1 MAGTWGQ
8 ARVEL
13 LALQD
18 EILAEIDKG
27 ISARQIFDQLSADGR
42 ITISRRS
49 FYRRVKLLRADRTT
63 PKTRVPA
70 KAPSQS
76 SSTTT
81 LTVSPSNT
89 KAASFLPTLK
99 AKEQAALDRLW
110 GGDDPEDDA
119 SDETEASQ

>member
-8 ARVEL
+8 ARIEL

-27 ISARQIFDQLSADGR
+27 ISVRQIFDQLSADGR

-49 FYRRVKLLRADRTT
+49 FYRRVKLLRTEHAA
-63 PKTRVPA
+63 PKSRGPA
-70 KAPSQS
+70 KTHSRSSASTPS
-76 SSTTT
+76 
-81 LTVSPSNT
+81 LPSNNT
-89 KAASFLPTLK
+89 QAASFLPTLK

-110 GGDDPEDDA
+110 GGDDPEDDV
-119 SDETEASQ
+119 SEEQEASQ

>member
-1 MAGTWGQ
+1 MAGIWGQ
-8 ARVEL
+8 ARIEL

-18 EILAEIDKG
+18 EILAELEKG
-27 ISARQIFDQLSADGR
+27 VSARQIFDQLFSDGR

-49 FYRRVKLLRADRTT
+49 FYRRVKLLRAEHTA
-63 PKTRVPA
+63 PKGRVPA
-70 KAPSQS
+70 KTRRQS
-76 SSTTT
+76 SATTPT
-81 LTVSPSNT
+81 LPPSNT
-89 KAASFLPTLK
+89 EATSFLPTLK

>member
-8 ARVEL
+8 ARIEL

-27 ISARQIFDQLSADGR
+27 ISARQIFDQLSSDGR

-49 FYRRVKLLRADRTT
+49 FYRRVKLLRTDRTA
-63 PKTRVPA
+63 PKNRLPA

-76 SSTTT
+76 SATPPT
-81 LTVSPSNT
+81 LPPSNT
-89 KAASFLPTLK
+89 QAASFLPTLK

-110 GGDDPEDDA
+110 GGNDPEDDV
-119 SDETEASQ
+119 SDEPEASQ

>member
-8 ARVEL
+8 ARIEL

-18 EILAEIDKG
+18 EILAEINKG

-63 PKTRVPA
+63 PKTRVPT

-89 KAASFLPTLK
+89 QAASFLPTLK

>member
-1 MAGTWGQ
+1 MGGVWGQ
-8 ARVEL
+8 ARIEL

-18 EILAEIDKG
+18 EILAEIEKG

-49 FYRRVKLLRADRTT
+49 FYRRVKLLRAERTA
-63 PKTRVPA
+63 PKTRALV
-70 KAPSQS
+70 KAPAQPLSAAS
-76 SSTTT
+76 PA
-81 LTVSPSNT
+81 LRPSNT
-89 KAASFLPTLK
+89 QAASFLPTLK

-110 GGDDPEDDA
+110 GGDDPEDDG

>member
-8 ARVEL
+8 ARIEL

-18 EILAEIDKG
+18 EILAELEKG
-27 ISARQIFDQLSADGR
+27 ISARQIFDQLFADGR

-49 FYRRVKLLRADRTT
+49 FYRRVKLLRAEHKTLKSPLPAKTGRQSSATT
-63 PKTRVPA
+63 P
-70 KAPSQS
+70 
-76 SSTTT
+76 T
-81 LTVSPSNT
+81 LQPSNT
-89 KAASFLPTLK
+89 QAASYLPTLK

-119 SDETEASQ
+119 SDEAEASK